1 MDSKKLVMK
10 KSGAKKLGKK
20 TQIVAYQKDDKGKN
34 VEVHNDIGEIAVLY
48 VKRQMGDMGY
58 VLGKRNEETQKYGI
72 IYDPE
77 THLGRIGSI
86 VCGYEIM
93 MDEASSTK

>member
-1 MDSKKLVMK
+1 MDSKKMVME

-48 VKRQMGDMGY
+48 VKRKIGDMGY
-58 VLGKRNEETQKYGI
+58 VLGRRNEDNQKYGI

-77 THLGRIGSI
+77 THLGQIDSI
-86 VCGYEIM
+86 VCGHEIII
-93 MDEASSTK
+93 DEASFTK